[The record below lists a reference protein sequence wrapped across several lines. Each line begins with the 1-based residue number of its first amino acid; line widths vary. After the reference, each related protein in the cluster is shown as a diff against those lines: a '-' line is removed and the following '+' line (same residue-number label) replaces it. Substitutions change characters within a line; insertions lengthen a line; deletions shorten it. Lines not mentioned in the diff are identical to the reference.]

1 VQKLDKSRHF
11 VESEIEFAIANCSE
25 KVQIT
30 TKMKLSVK
38 DSFVSFSVQS
48 FGRPFLK
55 LCEVRGDRDLGRDGL
70 SSSPT
75 VLQLAPSLNP
85 ADIPSGRQD
94 ALVRLF
100 FPQKKQPL
108 ALRYF
113 VTPARFQPKHDS

>member
-1 VQKLDKSRHF
+1 MFLVRVQKLDKSWHF

-48 FGRPFLK
+48 FGHPFLK

-70 SSSPT
+70 SLSPT

-85 ADIPSGRQD
+85 AEILG
-94 ALVRLF
+94 
-100 FPQKKQPL
+100 
-108 ALRYF
+108 
-113 VTPARFQPKHDS
+113 

>member
-1 VQKLDKSRHF
+1 VQKLDKSWHF

-30 TKMKLSVK
+30 TKIKLSVK

-70 SSSPT
+70 SSSRNEKSRKKWGFQGLRAIAKIIE
-75 VLQLAPSLNP
+75 LQ
-85 ADIPSGRQD
+85 
-94 ALVRLF
+94 
-100 FPQKKQPL
+100 
-108 ALRYF
+108 
-113 VTPARFQPKHDS
+113 